1 MNSASL
7 ITTLVAIAVGFW
19 VHNTYLKKQPLW
31 YVVGGTILFG
41 EIFKWM
47 TGIETLQLKISQKVL
62 DKTSQDLEQSR

>member
-7 ITTLVAIAVGFW
+7 MTTLVAIIVGFW

-41 EIFKWM
+41 EIFKWV

-62 DKTSQDLEQSR
+62 DKTAQDLEQSH